1 MDLLVPND
9 TFKKPLETIKLM
21 SELGYNGIALT
32 VTTNNL
38 TKEKLYSKKPCSIP
52 VSDYMNLITQ
62 HRIANTKLRSPDDLF
77 KIYTRL
83 HIPLTNLTFNY
94 SIKSNPLF
102 QSYNLISVVPYNEKQ
117 FNQACQEMEVD
128 IITIDC
134 TQRLPFYLKLPSINM
149 AISRGIYFELT
160 YAPAIKDV
168 TVKRNIISN
177 AMALMRVTK
186 GKNVIISSEASDLLQ
201 FRGAADVI
209 NLCFMLKMNGQVARD
224 AINSNL
230 ASCVVHGCILLLI
243 VVTRQKTFKS
253 VILIESPKN
262 EKKRSREESANPKE
276 ANKKNKK

>member
-1 MDLLVPND
+1 
-9 TFKKPLETIKLM
+9 
-21 SELGYNGIALT
+21 
-32 VTTNNL
+32 
-38 TKEKLYSKKPCSIP
+38 
-52 VSDYMNLITQ
+52 
-62 HRIANTKLRSPDDLF
+62 
-77 KIYTRL
+77 
-83 HIPLTNLTFNY
+83 
-94 SIKSNPLF
+94 
-102 QSYNLISVVPYNEKQ
+102 
-117 FNQACQEMEVD
+117 MEVD

-149 AISRGIYFELT
+149 AISRGIHFELT

-224 AINSNL
+224 AINSNP